1 METIQYMIQQ
11 SQQILELT
19 GEHLMLALLG
29 VLYALLA
36 GIPIGL
42 LIVRFRWLRE
52 PVLWVVNALQ
62 TVPAL
67 ALIGFIMIFTGLSR
81 TTGILAIFCYGL
93 MPIIRATYTGVIGV
107 DPTLIEA
114 ARGMGM
120 TRWQLMRLV
129 QLPLALSV
137 MLDGFRVATVIGIG
151 TAAIMSLAGA
161 GGLGQMIFAGID
173 RVQEKMILAGALPAV
188 LLAILAEVGISYLGR
203 RLTPRGLRAP
213 AASATHS

>member
-1 METIQYMIQQ
+1 METLRYMIQQ
-11 SQQILELT
+11 SNQILELT
-19 GEHLMLALLG
+19 GEHLLLALLG

-67 ALIGFIMIFTGLSR
+67 ALIGFIMIFTGLSQ
-81 TTGILAIFCYGL
+81 TTGVLAIFCYGL
-93 MPIIRATYTGVIGV
+93 MPIIRATYTGVTGV
-107 DPTLIEA
+107 DATLIEA
-114 ARGMGM
+114 GRGMGM
-120 TRWQLMRLV
+120 TRWQMLRMV
-129 QLPLALSV
+129 QLPLALAV

-161 GGLGQMIFAGID
+161 GGLGQLIFAGID
-173 RVQEKMILAGALPAV
+173 RVQDKMILAGALPAV

-213 AASATHS
+213 AVKEAHS

>member
-1 METIQYMIQQ
+1 MATLQYMIQQ

-19 GEHLMLALLG
+19 GEHLMLAFLG
-29 VLYALLA
+29 VLYALVV

-42 LIVRFRWLRE
+42 LIVRFQWLRE

-67 ALIGFIMIFTGLSR
+67 AMIGFIMIFTGLSQ
-81 TTGILAIFCYGL
+81 TTGVLAIFCYGL

-107 DPTLIEA
+107 DSALIEA
-114 ARGMGM
+114 GRGMGM
-120 TRWQLMRLV
+120 TRWQLMRMV
-129 QLPLALSV
+129 QLPLALAV

-161 GGLGQMIFAGID
+161 GGLGQLIFAGID
-173 RVQEKMILAGALPAV
+173 RVQDKMILAGALPAV

-213 AASATHS
+213 AAKEAHS